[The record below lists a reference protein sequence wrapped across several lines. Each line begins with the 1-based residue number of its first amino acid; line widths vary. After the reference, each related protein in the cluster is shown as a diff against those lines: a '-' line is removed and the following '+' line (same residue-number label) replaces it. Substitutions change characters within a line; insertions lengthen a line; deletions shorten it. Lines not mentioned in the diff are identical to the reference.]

1 MLCLGRRR
9 GIWLFRGWQW
19 EDWFWCGWN
28 LGMSSCFVCE
38 KNVVSRNFA
47 LFAYI
52 RRKVCVFTIHRRLEE
67 HEVMFCPEL

>member
-9 GIWLFRGWQW
+9 GIWLFRGWQL

-28 LGMSSCFVCE
+28 LGMSSFWFV
-38 KNVVSRNFA
+38 KNVLVRTLLL
-47 LFAYI
+47 LFGE
-52 RRKVCVFTIHRRLEE
+52 VLWFTIHRRPEE